1 VTDSRPAVA
10 VILAAGQGTRMKSA
24 KAKVLHEIAGRT
36 MLGHVLA
43 SVQPLNA
50 HQTLVVVGHD
60 RETVA
65 ASLPAGVEPVVQD
78 QQNGTGHA
86 VRLALESLPELPEH
100 ATVVVL
106 PGDAPL
112 LRGDTL
118 RRLTRRHQEQKAAAT
133 LLTAVMEHPTGYG
146 RVVRGGGSAPATA
159 PDALGGVVRA
169 VIEERDADEA
179 TKQIREV
186 AVSVY
191 AFAAGPLRRALSRLT
206 TDNAQGEEYLTD
218 VIALL
223 VNDRSLVQ
231 AVTTDLPAETA
242 GVNDRVQ
249 LAEAGRVLNSRLV
262 EKAMRAGVT
271 VIDPA
276 TTWVGADVELE
287 PDVTLLPNTALV
299 GRTRVAAGATVGP
312 DTTLTDTE
320 VGEGAEVRR
329 TTADSAVIGPGATV
343 GPYTYLR
350 PGTRLGTGSK
360 AGAFVEM
367 KAANLGEGAKVPHL
381 SYVGDAE
388 IGEGSNIGCATVF
401 VNYDGVE
408 KHRTVVGKHV
418 RVGSDTMLVAPVTV
432 GDGAYTAA
440 GSVITADVPPGSIG
454 VARAKQ
460 RNVQGWVERRRP
472 GSASAGAAEAARAGS
487 VAPARPAAH
496 PAQSANTSSTAT
508 PQEAGE

>member
-1 VTDSRPAVA
+1 VTDPRPAVA
-10 VILAAGQGTRMKSA
+10 VVLAAGQGTRMKSA

-36 MLGHVLA
+36 LLGHVLA
-43 SVQPLNA
+43 SVQPLGA
-50 HQTLVVVGHD
+50 KQTVVVVGHD
-60 RETVA
+60 REAVVA
-65 ASLPAGVEPVVQD
+65 TLPAEATPVVQE

-86 VRLALESLPELPEH
+86 VRLALEALDDLPEQ

-112 LRGDTL
+112 LRVETL

-133 LLTAVMEHPTGYG
+133 LLTAVLADPTGYG
-146 RVVRGGGSAPATA
+146 RVVRGGGGSAPTA
-159 PDALGGVVRA
+159 GAPGGVVRA

-191 AFAAGPLRRALSRLT
+191 AFAAGPLRGALQRLT

-218 VIALL
+218 VIGLL
-223 VNDRSLVQ
+223 VNDRALVQ

-249 LAEAGRVLNSRLV
+249 LAEAGRVLNRRLV

-271 VIDPA
+271 VIDPE
-276 TTWVGADVELE
+276 TTWIASSVELE
-287 PDVTLLPNTALV
+287 PDVTLLPNTMLA
-299 GRTRVAAGATVGP
+299 GSTRIAAGAVVGP
-312 DTTLTDTE
+312 DCSLTDTE
-320 VGEGAEVRR
+320 VGPGAEVRR

-350 PGTRLGTGSK
+350 PGTRLGVKSK

-367 KAANLGEGAKVPHL
+367 KAANVGDGAKVPHL
-381 SYVGDAE
+381 SYVGDAD

-401 VNYDGVE
+401 VNYDGLE
-408 KHRTVVGKHV
+408 KHRTVVGKHT
-418 RVGSDTMLVAPVTV
+418 RIGSDTMLIAPVVV

-440 GSVITADVPPGSIG
+440 GSVITSDVPPGAIG
-454 VARAKQ
+454 VGRAKQ
-460 RNVQGWVERRRP
+460 RNVEGWVERRRP
-472 GSASAGAAEAARAGS
+472 GSASAAAAAS
-487 VAPARPAAH
+487 AATQAENH
-496 PAQSANTSSTAT
+496 QA
-508 PQEAGE
+508 QEASRMTGETQ

>member
-1 VTDSRPAVA
+1 MTQPRPAVA
-10 VILAAGQGTRMKSA
+10 VVLAAGQGTRMRSA
-24 KAKVLHEIAGRT
+24 KAKVLHEIAGRSL
-36 MLGHVLA
+36 LGHVLA
-43 SVQPLNA
+43 SLGPLHA
-50 HQTLVVVGHD
+50 ERTLVVVGHD

-65 ASLPAGVEPVVQD
+65 ATLPAGVEPVVQE

-86 VRLALESLPELPEH
+86 VRLALESLDAADLSPT

-112 LRGDTL
+112 LRGETL
-118 RRLTRRHQEQKAAAT
+118 QRLVRRHQEQKAAAT
-133 LLTAVMEHPTGYG
+133 LLTAVMPDPTGYG
-146 RVVRGGGSAPATA
+146 RVVRTGGGGAPSS

-169 VIEERDADEA
+169 VVEERDADEA

-191 AFAAGPLRRALSRLT
+191 AFAAGPLRRSLARLT

-218 VIALL
+218 VIGLL
-223 VNDRSLVQ
+223 VGDRALVQ
-231 AVTTDLPAETA
+231 AVTTDLPAETS

-249 LAEAGRVLNSRLV
+249 LAAAGKLLNARLV
-262 EKAMRAGVT
+262 EAAMRAGVT
-271 VIDPA
+271 VVDPD
-276 TTWVGADVELE
+276 TTWIGADVALE
-287 PDVTLLPNTALV
+287 ADVTLLPNTALT
-299 GRTRVAAGATVGP
+299 GRTRIAAGAVVGP
-312 DTTLTDTE
+312 ECSLADTE
-320 VGEGAEVRR
+320 VGAGAEVRR

-350 PGTRLGTGSK
+350 PGTVLGRKSK

-401 VNYDGVE
+401 VNYDGVA
-408 KHRTVVGKHV
+408 KHRTVVGRHS
-418 RVGSDTMLVAPVTV
+418 RIGSDTMLVAPVTV

-440 GSVITADVPPGSIG
+440 GSVITSDVPPGAIG
-454 VARAKQ
+454 VGRAKQ
-460 RNVQGWVERRRP
+460 RNVEGWVARKRP
-472 GSASAGAAEAARAGS
+472 GSASADAAASAGTD
-487 VAPARPAAH
+487 RDQQH
-496 PAQSANTSSTAT
+496 
-508 PQEAGE
+508 